1 MRKLGARKL
10 TLMKSTLVKL
20 ASGKVTESQVTLCE
34 FAVLQPGESEGAGG
48 FAVSVVKTA
57 VTER

>member
-1 MRKLGARKL
+1 
-10 TLMKSTLVKL
+10 MKSTLVKL